1 MKIVFFGT
9 PDFAV
14 PSLQK
19 LIDSDDAEVSLVVSQ
34 PDRKRSRNKMT
45 PTPVKE
51 LALKYDIPV
60 ITPEKLNDKK
70 VLERIISENAD
81 FLVVIAYGQ
90 IIKEKLLKAYKDRII
105 NIHGSILPEY
115 RGAAPMQR
123 SILDGNSITGVS
135 SMLIDSGM
143 DTGDIL
149 DIREENIL
157 DEDTL
162 ETMELK
168 LSNLG
173 ADLLLDTLRNFDDRY
188 KNRIKQDAIKATYA
202 AKIEKEEAKLN
213 FDESSKSVFDKIRT
227 LNIWPGAKISIN
239 GEIFKLHKSHIEKR
253 NDEFKNGVIW
263 KADKSGIYINACDG
277 TIVVTEIQASNHKK
291 MNVEDY
297 LRGNRFETPI
307 EVDR

>member
-123 SILDGNSITGVS
+123 AILDGNSITGVS

>member
-60 ITPEKLNDKK
+60 ITPEKLNDKR

-123 SILDGNSITGVS
+123 AILDGNSITGVS

>member
-60 ITPEKLNDKK
+60 ITPEKLNDKE

-123 SILDGNSITGVS
+123 AILDGNSITGVS

-188 KNRIKQDAIKATYA
+188 ENRIKQDAIKATYA

>member
-123 SILDGNSITGVS
+123 AILDGNSITGVS

-188 KNRIKQDAIKATYA
+188 ENRIKQDAIKATYA

>member
-60 ITPEKLNDKK
+60 ITPEKLNDKE
-70 VLERIISENAD
+70 VLKRIISENAD

-123 SILDGNSITGVS
+123 AILDGNSITGVS

-188 KNRIKQDAIKATYA
+188 ENRIKQDAIKATYA